1 MNARETRSG
10 GVDGLIQRLQAEGIE
25 AGRKEAERIVAT
37 AHAEADLTRA
47 EARSEADAL
56 LGSAR
61 AETERQAAAARGA
74 LDLALRDAVLLM
86 RESIEA
92 HLRTFLLRRARAW
105 LDNEE
110 WLRSLAFEAAVAA
123 AAGRAAEVELP
134 ESPKLDATLRDLL
147 ADALREQGLE
157 LSGRPGGKGIRLRLD
172 ADGVAFDLDDDAIA
186 DLLLERLS
194 PALRRVFEQ
203 AGVAVLTG
211 MD

>member
-37 AHAEADLTRA
+37 ARAEADLTRA

-61 AETERQAAAARGA
+61 AETEREAAAARGA

-92 HLRTFLLRRARAW
+92 HLRTFLLRRARVARQRGMAPVACV
-105 LDNEE
+105 
-110 WLRSLAFEAAVAA
+110 RSCGGRSCGPGCGSGIARIAEARCNTA
-123 AAGRAAEVELP
+123 
-134 ESPKLDATLRDLL
+134 
-147 ADALREQGLE
+147 
-157 LSGRPGGKGIRLRLD
+157 
-172 ADGVAFDLDDDAIA
+172 
-186 DLLLERLS
+186 
-194 PALRRVFEQ
+194 
-203 AGVAVLTG
+203 
-211 MD
+211 